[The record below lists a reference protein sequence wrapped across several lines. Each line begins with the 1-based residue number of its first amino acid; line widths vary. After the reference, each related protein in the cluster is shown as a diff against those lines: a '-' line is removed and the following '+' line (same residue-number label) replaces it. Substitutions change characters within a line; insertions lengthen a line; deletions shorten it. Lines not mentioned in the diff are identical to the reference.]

1 MQESYFQIEKF
12 QNKINHQ
19 SKVFK
24 IVLYST
30 AVLFVLVSFYFALQL
45 INLI

>member
-12 QNKINHQ
+12 QNKINNQ

-24 IVLYST
+24 VVLYST
-30 AVLFVLVSFYFALQL
+30 AVLFVLVSFYFAFQL
-45 INLI
+45 FNII